1 MNINDFTQME
11 GLGLRIIPVRTP
23 SQQEFYIYG
32 SGRVNAEKVHDRVV
46 NKWKWGNF
54 DKKRLYVDNSY
65 GASVQA
71 QKMIIWRSA
80 EQMLAEG
87 KTKEAVDITD
97 SYFEGFPHMNFNYDA
112 RTIPHINIYVK
123 AKEYEKAKKHL
134 RILAKESA
142 EYMAFFDSLDDDDLK
157 SGFNMDF
164 RLTNNAISEILK
176 LSKILEDDAFAQEM
190 EALLGPYNTNPVME

>member
-1 MNINDFTQME
+1 MGLGDYTQME
-11 GLGLRIIPVRTP
+11 GLGLRVVPIMTP
-23 SQQEFYIYG
+23 SQKEFYIYG

-54 DKKRLYVDNSY
+54 DKQRLYVDNSY
-65 GASVQA
+65 GASIQA

-80 EQMLAEG
+80 EQMVAEG
-87 KTKEAVDITD
+87 KMKEAVDITD
-97 SYFEGFPHMNFNYDA
+97 SYFEGFPHMNFPYDA
-112 RTIPHINIYVK
+112 RTLPHINIYVK
-123 AKEYEKAKKHL
+123 AGENEKAKTHL

-164 RLTNNAISEILK
+164 RLTNNAIAEVLK
-176 LSKILEDDAFAQEM
+176 ISKTLNDEAFAQEM
-190 EALLGPYNTNPVME
+190 EALLGPYNTNPVKE